1 MAQFIIGLILVIA
14 VIALIIRFR
23 VFLLTMAVL
32 GLAAAAV
39 IKYFKST
46 WASSDEEK
54 SVMTGNLIEFLLC
67 LFLGWMGAHKFYRG
81 KKKTGLIYLFSLGL
95 LCVGWWGDLAQICM
109 IYFGKEDST
118 DTSTKSKIASYGIA
132 LICALILGSCTAS
145 SQAKDIEPNET
156 VPTAVTTETIAETTE
171 ATTEATADPTTEATT
186 EATTEPPAEPT
197 TEATEEEPIGN
208 TYILNTNTKKF
219 HYPSCSSAKET
230 KENNKKTFIGTRDE
244 VIAKGY
250 KACGRCHP

>member
-1 MAQFIIGLILVIA
+1 MLQFIIGLILVIA

-32 GLAAAAV
+32 GLAATAV

-81 KKKTGLIYLFSLGL
+81 KKKTGLIYLFTLGL

-109 IYFGKEDST
+109 TYFGKTDST
-118 DTSTKSKIASYGIA
+118 DTSTKSKITSYGIA
-132 LICALILGSCTAS
+132 LLCALILGSCTAN
-145 SQAKDIEPNET
+145 SQAKDVEPEEA
-156 VPTAVTTETIAETTE
+156 VPTTVATETIAETTE
-171 ATTEATADPTTEATT
+171 ATEPTTEATTVATT
-186 EATTEPPAEPT
+186 EATTEPSTEPT
-197 TEATEEEPIGN
+197 TETTEEEPVGN

-230 KENNKKTFIGTRDE
+230 KESNKKTFVGTRDE